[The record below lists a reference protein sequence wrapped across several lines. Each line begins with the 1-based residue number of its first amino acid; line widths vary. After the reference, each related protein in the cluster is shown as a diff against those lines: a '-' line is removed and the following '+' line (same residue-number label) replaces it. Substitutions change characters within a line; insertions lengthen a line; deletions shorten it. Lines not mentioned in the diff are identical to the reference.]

1 MWLLFI
7 YDFNTLTVKHS
18 SNYETERSNKV
29 RSSLI
34 FLESFTFFNIRYS
47 ISEDVF
53 PTSASKRLWKWT
65 RRRFVSWLQIEDA
78 DATYALPTN
87 IQIIPD
93 KLQQLKINSVSNVD
107 IECRL
112 KISLLQHFFA
122 KLTYRCWSV
131 WWRFLRGGRQW
142 WGSLGPSRLPWLE
155 WIRRR
160 SHEINLLLI
169 LKKTS
174 NHEVGR
180 NDRIKGN
187 SPETYR

>member
-1 MWLLFI
+1 MNKSQERSIHENCKRGGNSRSIFGQALARFGAKDDLVLNRHRQVSQFTTTNLGIIETNLEIPKFLHVTLFI

-65 RRRFVSWLQIEDA
+65 RQRFVSWLRIENA

-87 IQIIPD
+87 
-93 KLQQLKINSVSNVD
+93 
-107 IECRL
+107 
-112 KISLLQHFFA
+112 
-122 KLTYRCWSV
+122 
-131 WWRFLRGGRQW
+131 
-142 WGSLGPSRLPWLE
+142 
-155 WIRRR
+155 
-160 SHEINLLLI
+160 
-169 LKKTS
+169 
-174 NHEVGR
+174 
-180 NDRIKGN
+180 
-187 SPETYR
+187 